1 MSIISSLGYKL
12 SLSIWALLV
21 VITIGYMLAALGSL
35 FIGLVFDITNSSD
48 INNFIFLIMGVL
60 LSVFG
65 PFAAKGE
72 YIEDTL

>member
-21 VITIGYMLAALGSL
+21 VITIGYMLATLGPL

-60 LSVFG
+60 LCVFG
-65 PFAAKGE
+65 LFAAKGE